1 MVDCIDCNRSRSAFS
16 HLINFTPQ
24 VLTLHYE
31 RHSKYYGSEKG
42 LFATAT
48 EEEKRLTMQLFTGIF
63 DSLAQRVR

>member
-1 MVDCIDCNRSRSAFS
+1 MV
-16 HLINFTPQ
+16 LQ

-63 DSLAQRVR
+63 DSLAQRVRNGIETKINNEKQRLICG